1 MYLVIMN
8 LVQIWKLKL
17 KMKYLVHILRLVV
30 ILIVSP
36 GSKLPVAVGKGCGS
50 SVSAKIPGIL
60 VLVSIRLVAPAPRV
74 LARVCVKPLRTG
86 VCCPNSANEDEAV
99 HNYSRLPITRTSR

>member
-1 MYLVIMN
+1 MN

-50 SVSAKIPGIL
+50 SVSAKIPMAPGAGVHKAESSRKAAL
-60 VLVSIRLVAPAPRV
+60 SVGLRKAAQDWSVLSKLY
-74 LARVCVKPLRTG
+74 K
-86 VCCPNSANEDEAV
+86 
-99 HNYSRLPITRTSR
+99 